1 MRGQNPG
8 TRVLILDFSLSHFLG
23 SQTGL
28 DLFEFAVLTDPECET
43 GRENLK
49 LGLSFCYFPAFSGQ
63 ENGLI
68 FCVIYLN

>member
-28 DLFEFAVLTDPECET
+28 DLFDFAVLTDPECET
-43 GRENLK
+43 AEER
-49 LGLSFCYFPAFSGQ
+49 
-63 ENGLI
+63 I
-68 FCVIYLN
+68 